1 VNYLVGLTGGIGS
14 GKSTVA
20 DMFAALGVRIID
32 TDLISRQLTRAG
44 GAAIPA
50 LRDAFGASVIDAQG
64 ALDRTV
70 MRKLV
75 FSYPEEKMRLETI
88 LHPLILAQA
97 KQQAASQT
105 EAPYTVVVV
114 PLLFENRRYSDWL
127 NRVITVDCPEE
138 AQIRR
143 TMQRSQLDETAVRGI
158 MAQQLGREARLT
170 FSDEKILNNGS
181 LDDLKKQVIGIHH
194 RLSALA
200 AESD

>member
-1 VNYLVGLTGGIGS
+1 VKYLVGLTGGIGS

-20 DMFAALGVRIID
+20 DMFAALGARVID
-32 TDLISRQLTRAG
+32 TDLISRQLTQTG

-50 LRDAFGASVIDAQG
+50 LRDAFGAGVIDAQG
-64 ALDRTV
+64 ALDRIA

-75 FSYPEEKMRLETI
+75 FSHPDEKQRLEAI

-97 KQQAASQT
+97 KQQAVCQT
-105 EAPYTVVVV
+105 DAPYTLVVV

-127 NRVITVDCPEE
+127 HRVITVDCPEE

-143 TMQRSQLDETAVRGI
+143 TIQRSQLDESAVRAI
-158 MAQQLGREARLT
+158 MAQQLSREVRLT
-170 FSDEKILNNGS
+170 LSDEKILNNGG
-181 LDDLKKQVIGIHH
+181 LDDLKKQVVGMHH